1 MNNNITYIDKSTM
14 FLNVTRGMSFEDTK
28 KKKLCERLE
37 LNYNDIEINITWK
50 CLVGEHQYFPIRISY
65 DVDFRNMME
74 MFVQSGTNMMKLYVR
89 ANLNLL
95 DHIIWSLEI
104 LIFKCPH
111 LFGHLDNYYI

>member
-1 MNNNITYIDKSTM
+1 M

-50 CLVGEHQYFPIRISY
+50 CLVEEHQYFPIRISC

-74 MFVQSGTNMMKLYVR
+74 MFVQSGTNMMKLYV
-89 ANLNLL
+89 
-95 DHIIWSLEI
+95 SSQPK
-104 LIFKCPH
+104 LIRSYNME
-111 LFGHLDNYYI
+111 LGDTNI